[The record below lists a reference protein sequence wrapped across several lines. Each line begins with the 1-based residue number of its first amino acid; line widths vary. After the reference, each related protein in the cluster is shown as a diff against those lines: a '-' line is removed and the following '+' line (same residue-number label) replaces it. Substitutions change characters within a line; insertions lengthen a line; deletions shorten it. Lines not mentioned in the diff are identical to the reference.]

1 MGRPELLAAG
11 ISQALLTTAAG
22 LTVAI
27 PAIMAHLYFS
37 SRVDRL
43 VIDIDALGQHV
54 VDGVACDT
62 WKDKPTRKT
71 SKSSRTT
78 KAA

>member
-11 ISQALLTTAAG
+11 IGQALLTTAAG
-22 LTVAI
+22 LSVAI
-27 PAIMAHLYFS
+27 PALIAYLFFG

-43 VIDIDALGQHV
+43 IIEIDALGQQI
-54 VDGVACDT
+54 VDVISADAWEVGSHP
-62 WKDKPTRKT
+62 KKQ
-71 SKSSRTT
+71 S

>member
-1 MGRPELLAAG
+1 
-11 ISQALLTTAAG
+11 LTTAAG

-27 PAIMAHLYFS
+27 PALIAYLFFI

-43 VIDIDALGQHV
+43 IIDIDALGQQIV
-54 VDGVACDT
+54 ELISAEALREKQATSG
-62 WKDKPTRKT
+62 KSNRK
-71 SKSSRTT
+71 T

>member
-27 PAIMAHLYFS
+27 PALIAYLFFI

-43 VIDIDALGQHV
+43 IVAIDALGQEV
-54 VDGVACDT
+54 VELISAEAVAAG
-62 WKDKPTRKT
+62 
-71 SKSSRTT
+71 SKGRS